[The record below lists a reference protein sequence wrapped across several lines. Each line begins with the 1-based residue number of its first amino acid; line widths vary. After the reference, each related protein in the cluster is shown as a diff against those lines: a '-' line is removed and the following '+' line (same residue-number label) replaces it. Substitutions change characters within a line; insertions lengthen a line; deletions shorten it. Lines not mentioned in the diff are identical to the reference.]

1 MACLCLLCHVEASID
16 VDASTSRDGNDA
28 LRQVTFRP
36 QRYASRRTMS
46 HESDAPEVFEILDDD
61 EDVPSSSGAAAKP
74 KSSPAAI
81 LAPVFAQAKASSS
94 RPLKR
99 RESSHKVKQD
109 EATEPDMTW
118 TLQVKEDIGED
129 ALAEPVSK
137 KRKLD
142 AVKEAQP

>member
-1 MACLCLLCHVEASID
+1 MACLCLLCHVEASIV
-16 VDASTSRDGNDA
+16 VDALTSRDGNDA

-36 QRYASRRTMS
+36 QRYASRQTMS
-46 HESDAPEVFEILDDD
+46 NESDAPEVFEILDDD
-61 EDVPSSSGAAAKP
+61 EDVASSSWAAAKP
-74 KSSPAAI
+74 KGSPAVT

-109 EATEPDMTW
+109 ETTEPDMSW
-118 TLQVKEDIGED
+118 TSQLKEDVGED
-129 ALAEPVSK
+129 AFAEPASK